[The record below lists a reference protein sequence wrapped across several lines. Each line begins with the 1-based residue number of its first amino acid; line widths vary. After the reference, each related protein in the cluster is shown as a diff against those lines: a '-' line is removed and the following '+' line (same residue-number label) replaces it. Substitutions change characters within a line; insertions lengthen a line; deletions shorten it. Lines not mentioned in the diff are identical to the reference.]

1 MQGPGF
7 CSFYWRDLISFVVYP
22 DNHNRKNWKTSI
34 NVLRILTW
42 HLVTHWS
49 SFHLSNGFSSSI
61 FHVLHSVRVVPLT
74 LHSELLPITELW
86 DILQDSS
93 WLLIER
99 RCQGGVLNERAPNRV
114 TFKPE
119 SVIRD
124 DEDERKVARLLSWKG
139 RWGLWMEPESACSF
153 YSCRVFNHWR
163 ISVRLLI
170 KSFRKSLVFN
180 VSESKGPTGQWVP
193 LIQKYWKLNLY
204 KNI

>member
-22 DNHNRKNWKTSI
+22 DNHNRKSWKTSI

-49 SFHLSNGFSSSI
+49 SFHLSNEFSSSI
-61 FHVLHSVRVVPLT
+61 FHVLHSVRLVPLT

-86 DILQDSS
+86 DVLQDSS

-124 DEDERKVARLLSWKG
+124 DEDERKVARCLAGRACEDSGLSLRVRVIFIPAEFSITG
-139 RWGLWMEPESACSF
+139 ESQSDF
-153 YSCRVFNHWR
+153 SSNPFEKV
-163 ISVRLLI
+163 
-170 KSFRKSLVFN
+170 
-180 VSESKGPTGQWVP
+180 
-193 LIQKYWKLNLY
+193 
-204 KNI
+204 